1 MPQFLNTTDT
11 NSQVVQLI
19 QNAERRLTLIS
30 PYLQLSRHVMSRLM
44 LADARGVE
52 TRLVYRTGELKEDE
66 RLKLKELKR
75 LTLYSL
81 ANLHAK
87 CYANEKSVL
96 ISSMNLY
103 GHSEVNNWEMG
114 ILLSEDDGKVTTD
127 ARREIDNIFQT
138 AVREP
143 APGGIRSMIA
153 SVFQREP
160 AQPARPVHK
169 PAPKVQDGFCIR
181 CGDDI
186 RYRPLS
192 PLCGSCYSTWAAW
205 GNEDF
210 PEKNC
215 HRCGDRAEVTKAKP
229 LCAPCF
235 RAAPFTPASRSF

>member
-1 MPQFLNTTDT
+1 MPEFLNTTAT
-11 NSQVVQLI
+11 NSQIVQLI
-19 QNAERRLTLIS
+19 QSAERRLTLIS
-30 PYLQLSRHVMSRLM
+30 PYLQISKQVMSRLK

-52 TRLVYRTGELKEDE
+52 THLVHRTGELSEGE
-66 RLKLKELKR
+66 RVKLKELKR

-87 CYANEKSVL
+87 CYANERNVL

-103 GHSEVNNWEMG
+103 GHSEVNNWEMS
-114 ILLSEDDGKVTTD
+114 ILLSEEDGKVITD
-127 ARREIDNIFQT
+127 ARREIESIFQT

-143 APGGIRSMIA
+143 APGGIRSMFA
-153 SVFQREP
+153 SVFQRPPVP
-160 AQPARPVHK
+160 AAQK
-169 PAPKVQDGFCIR
+169 PAAKVQEGFCIR

-215 HRCGDRAEVTKAKP
+215 HRCGDRADVTKAKP

-235 RAAPFTPASRSF
+235 RAAPFPPASRSF